1 MRSSIYFFQGVQS
14 TYFISHADPRVAIVV
29 IYETKK
35 SEKDSYVNNFLLELS
50 SQLRCVKLFSN
61 LKPGSRVRGS
71 TK

>member
-1 MRSSIYFFQGVQS
+1 MFDFLSPFQAVQS
-14 TYFISHADPRVAIVV
+14 TYFITHADPRIAIVV

-35 SEKDSYVNNFLLELS
+35 SEKDSYVNNFLLELN

>member
-1 MRSSIYFFQGVQS
+1 MCFQGVQT
-14 TYFISHADPRVAIVV
+14 TYFIAHLDPRISIVV

-50 SQLRCVKLFSN
+50 SQLRCTKLFSS

>member
-1 MRSSIYFFQGVQS
+1 MTLLIYFQAVQS
-14 TYFISHADPRVAIVV
+14 TYFITHLEPRISIVV

-35 SEKDSYVNNFLLELS
+35 SEKDSYVNNFLLDLS
-50 SQLRCVKLFSN
+50 SQLRCMKLFSS